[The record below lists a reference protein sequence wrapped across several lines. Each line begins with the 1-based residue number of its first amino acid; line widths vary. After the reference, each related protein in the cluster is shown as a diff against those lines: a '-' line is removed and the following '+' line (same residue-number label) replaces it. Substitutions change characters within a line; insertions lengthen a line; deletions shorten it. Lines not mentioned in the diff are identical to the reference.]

1 MFHVLAMSAIL
12 EIGRHFENSD
22 IIFFCNTATL
32 RDNMSILLF
41 ESRIDSVLVTS
52 IIKGFKTR
60 QDGNTHVH
68 FEKWPLHMKLMTH
81 SKLLYSKIM
90 LKGLQIS

>member
-1 MFHVLAMSAIL
+1 MFHVVAMSAIL

-22 IIFFCNTATL
+22 IMFFCNTVTL

-41 ESRIDSVLVTS
+41 ESRIDSLLVTW
-52 IIKGFKTR
+52 IVKGFKTR
-60 QDGNTHVH
+60 QDGNKHVH
-68 FEKWPLHMKLMTH
+68 FEKWPLHMKLTTH